1 MMYPLANV
9 IEPIVFA
16 TVTQL
21 VVGNFLIAWLESAV
35 ARRWLA
41 VPMGRIY
48 GRALLANTFT
58 ATVGAFLLFLVTR
71 QAAPTLLGDE
81 PLRNVRRLAV
91 FIVVAAFV
99 LSVLMEWPFFH
110 AAARPGRATTRRRS
124 LLACTAAQAAS
135 YLLLLPFYASLSTN
149 TLGGWQVTEAR
160 DLAPHPG
167 ATLLYESPADRGL
180 YAMPLA
186 GGPPTRLISLVQ
198 GGNSRSDYLKLV
210 KDADGHHVQLSR
222 RGGDEPRERL
232 GRFAGSP
239 AAVHR
244 YDDDVT
250 GGDANNPTDLRPE
263 RERRHRFY
271 ASPHTSRGLRQ
282 REPLLALDLL
292 FFGWTSR
299 CPTILPGDQV
309 VFQWGDQIILADV
322 PGRRLAVLAHG
333 RSPAVALD
341 LDPESFT
348 TAMPTTRPASIR

>member
-9 IEPIVFA
+9 IEPILFA
-16 TVTQL
+16 TVTHL
-21 VVGNFLIAWLESAV
+21 VVGNFLIAWAESAV

-41 VPMGRIY
+41 VPAGRMY
-48 GRALLANTFT
+48 GHALLANTCS
-58 ATVGAFLLFLVTR
+58 ATVGAFLLFLVTL
-71 QAAPTLLGDE
+71 QAAPVLLGDE
-81 PLRNVRRLAV
+81 PLRNVRRLTV

-110 AAARPGRATTRRRS
+110 AAAPPGRATTRRRS
-124 LLACTAAQAAS
+124 LLACTAAQATS
-135 YLLLLPFYASLSTN
+135 YLLLLPFYAALSTN

-167 ATLLYESPADRGL
+167 ATLLYVSPADHGL

-186 GGPPTRLISLVQ
+186 GGPTTRLLPLGQ
-198 GGNSRSDYLKLV
+198 GGDSRSDYVKLV
-210 KDADGHHVQLSR
+210 KDTDGRHVQLSR
-222 RGGDEPRERL
+222 RGRDEAQQQL
-232 GRFAGSP
+232 GQFAGSP

-244 YDDDVT
+244 YDDDLT

-263 RERRHRFY
+263 RERKHRFY
-271 ASPHTSRGLRQ
+271 ASPHTSRGLRH
-282 REPLLALDLL
+282 RERLLAVDLL

-341 LDPESFT
+341 LDPASFT
-348 TAMPTTRPASIR
+348 PAMPATRPAGTR